1 MKFIWQKIY
10 HFKVFK
16 CTVQWFLV
24 YAPCCTAITIVITD
38 CFHCLQ
44 SQSIPLSHS
53 LLIPLP
59 PVSRNRES
67 PFCLYGLACARLF
80 IAIESNSRWLQASG
94 FSPPYVSGLSMLWH
108 VAALLAFLWLRDT
121 PSVCFCFL
129 GIRNNAAEHWCTA
142 TCVSSCFHFFWVDT
156 QESHWVIR

>member
-1 MKFIWQKIY
+1 MKFIWQRIY

-80 IAIESNSRWLQASG
+80 IAIESNNRWLQASG
-94 FSPPYVSGLSMLWH
+94 FFPPYVSGLSVLWH
-108 VAALLAFLWLRDT
+108 VAALLAFLCWEIL
-121 PSVCFCFL
+121 PLFVSAFWVL
-129 GIRNNAAEHWCTA
+129 GIMLLNTGVQLLVWAHVFTSFE
-142 TCVSSCFHFFWVDT
+142 
-156 QESHWVIR
+156 